1 MTKRRKKTKIFLIEK
16 YYQLLGTKLDWDE
29 QKILTLC
36 YATRMELDELAALLR
51 MSETA
56 LKGYMRRGISKQLSL
71 LLYQIAVSKGF
82 YAPHPLPEKSK

>member
-1 MTKRRKKTKIFLIEK
+1 MTRRKRSKVFLIEK
-16 YYQLLGTKLDWDE
+16 YYQLLGSKLEWDE

-51 MSETA
+51 MSEAA
-56 LKGYMRRGISKQLSL
+56 LKGYMIRGINKQLSL

-82 YAPHPLPEKSK
+82 YAPHPLPKKSK